1 MKKQQLK
8 KKFEQIFIGTSMN
21 FFHEV
26 FDKKGKPDEALTTS
40 EVFSMEVIYSLGRP
54 TVNQFAKYLHLTSPN
69 AAYKV
74 NHLVQKGYLRKTQ
87 SQTDKR
93 VYYLEPTEKYYSYYA
108 INHSNVE
115 RIFDGLNEQLT
126 DDEWKVFEKIL
137 NVISSE
143 QALVME
149 QVNSK
154 GSTTRIIE

>member
-8 KKFEQIFIGTSMN
+8 KQFEKIFISASMS
-21 FFHEV
+21 FYHEV
-26 FDKKGKPDEALTTS
+26 FDKKGKPQEALTTS

-74 NHLVQKGYLRKTQ
+74 NHLVQKGYLKKTQ

-108 INHSNVE
+108 INHSNVD
-115 RIFDGLNEQLT
+115 RIFDGLAEHLT
-126 DDEWKVFEKIL
+126 DEEWVVFEKIL
-137 NVISSE
+137 NVLGDEQIRAGEQIRSAGMTSS
-143 QALVME
+143 
-149 QVNSK
+149 K
-154 GSTTRIIE
+154 IE

>member
-8 KKFEQIFIGTSMN
+8 KKFEKIFIGATMN

-26 FDKKGKPDEALTTS
+26 FDKKGKPQEALTTS

-54 TVNQFAKYLHLTSPN
+54 TVNQFARYLHLTSPN

-115 RIFDGLNEQLT
+115 QMFNRLSEELS
-126 DDEWKVFEKIL
+126 DEEWTVFERIL
-137 NVISSE
+137 E
-143 QALVME
+143 
-149 QVNSK
+149 
-154 GSTTRIIE
+154 IIEKDQARMADQPERAGRTSL

>member
-8 KKFEQIFIGTSMN
+8 KQFEKIFISASMS
-21 FFHEV
+21 FYHEV
-26 FDKKGKPDEALTTS
+26 FDKKGKPQEALTTS

-74 NHLVQKGYLRKTQ
+74 NHLVQKGYLKKTQ

-108 INHSNVE
+108 INHSNVD
-115 RIFDGLNEQLT
+115 RIFDGLAEHLT
-126 DDEWKVFEKIL
+126 DEEWVVFEKIL
-137 NVISSE
+137 NV
-143 QALVME
+143 LGDE
-149 QVNSK
+149 QVRAGEQIHSAGMTSSK
-154 GSTTRIIE
+154 N

>member
-8 KKFEQIFIGTSMN
+8 KKFEKIFIAASMN
-21 FFHEV
+21 FYHEV
-26 FDKKGKPDEALTTS
+26 FDKKGKPQEALTTS

-74 NHLVQKGYLRKTQ
+74 NHLVQKGYLKKTQ

-108 INHSNVE
+108 INHSNVD
-115 RIFDGLNEQLT
+115 RIFDGLAEHLT
-126 DDEWKVFEKIL
+126 DDEWVVFEKIL
-137 NVISSE
+137 NV
-143 QALVME
+143 LGDE
-149 QVNSK
+149 QVRAGEQIHSAGMTSSK
-154 GSTTRIIE
+154 N